1 MFTHSSCGG
10 GLEEILVLISFCVIH
25 YCESGDCSFPS
36 WNGPSPPPTE
46 LRSREGEARLGP
58 ERLAQPS
65 QALPCCSEGFPGIH
79 RGWWCGC
86 FSEEPT
92 PGIGTLA
99 FCLLPFLCRSIT
111 WQKRPASLSG
121 RWSEVLSD
129 CVTPS
134 DG

>member
-36 WNGPSPPPTE
+36 WNGPSPPPPE

-58 ERLAQPS
+58 ELLAQPS

-99 FCLLPFLCRSIT
+99 FRLLPFPVSKHYLAKEACFPVWPVVRGAERLCDSI
-111 WQKRPASLSG
+111 
-121 RWSEVLSD
+121 
-129 CVTPS
+129 
-134 DG
+134 